1 MKVRIITAVV
11 AVICI
16 FPFFWFSDPVGATNP
31 LNYLFPLFIAAI
43 AFVSEWE
50 LLHCLGLDKKYY
62 ISVPLYAVAFACP
75 LLARIMVGVRAE
87 YTRAMLLIAL
97 AYAIYLF
104 GVVVFQYGK
113 ESSDMG
119 KTALLYMASFY
130 VIGGLSA
137 VVLLRDEGAVS
148 RFLFLIPF
156 VFAWVIDTFA
166 YFSGRLFGKHK
177 LIPAVSP
184 KKTVEGAIGGAVFGA
199 ATAVLYG
206 VIVNA
211 CFDAIPNYVTLI
223 LGGLAIAVV
232 SQIGDLIM
240 SAIKRQYNVKDFG
253 KMLPGHGGLLDR
265 FDSSIAVAL
274 LVMIINSYFPLF
286 TVA

>member
-11 AVICI
+11 AVACI
-16 FPFFWFSDPVGATNP
+16 FPIFWFSDPVGATNP
-31 LNYLFPLFIAAI
+31 LHYLFPFLIAAI
-43 AFVSEWE
+43 SFVSIWE
-50 LLHCLGLDKKYY
+50 LLHCVGLDKKYY
-62 ISVPLYAVAFACP
+62 ISIPMYAVAFACP
-75 LLARIMVGVRAE
+75 MMARIMINMRGE
-87 YTRAMLLIAL
+87 YTRAVLLIAL

-113 ESSDMG
+113 PEADTG
-119 KTALLYMASFY
+119 KIALLYMASFY
-130 VIGGLSA
+130 VIGGFSS
-137 VVLLRDEGAVS
+137 VVLLRDEGAVG

-156 VFAWVIDTFA
+156 VFAWVTDTFA
-166 YFSGRLFGKHK
+166 YFCGRLFGKHK
-177 LIPAVSP
+177 LIPSVSP
-184 KKTVEGAIGGAVFGA
+184 KKTVEGAIGGAVFCA
-199 ATAVLYG
+199 LTAVLYG
-206 VIVNA
+206 VIINA
-211 CFDAIPNYVTLI
+211 CFDATPNYVALI

-240 SAIKRQYNVKDFG
+240 SAIKRQYDVKDFG